1 MKTTSLNAIHR
12 AAGATMVPFAGWD
25 MPVSYAGTVSE
36 VEAVRTG
43 AGLFDVSHMGE
54 VRVTG
59 PGAFAF
65 LQSITT
71 NDLARIGPNQAQYSL
86 LLNPNGGVIDDI
98 IIYELADDD
107 FMVVVNAGCK
117 DKDWDWIRA
126 HAAGSGSFLLNDE
139 SDHTALLAV
148 QGPKA
153 IDIVNNLSDS
163 SRVSSLVR
171 FELREDVV
179 GGIRCLV
186 ARTGYTGEDGCELFC
201 AWDDAP
207 ALWEKLTAAGVIPA
221 GLGARDVLRL
231 EAAYPL
237 YGHELLDDVSPLES
251 GAGWAVK
258 TKKRDFIG
266 KSAVVDKKT
275 AGVNRKLVGLR
286 MVERAIPREGY
297 PVLSTSGDII
307 GQVTSG
313 TYSPTVKAGIALAR
327 VDVAH
332 STIGAE
338 LIVDIRGRQ
347 QKATVVEL
355 PFYRNGV

>member
-1 MKTTSLNAIHR
+1 MKLTSLNQTHR
-12 AAGATMVPFAGWD
+12 AAGATMVPYAGWD

-36 VEAVRTG
+36 VEAVRAK
-43 AGLFDVSHMGE
+43 AGIFDVSHMGE

-71 NDLARIGPNQAQYSL
+71 NDLGRIGPSQAQYSL

-98 IIYELADDD
+98 IIYELAADD

-126 HAAGSGSFLLNDE
+126 HSVGGASFLLNDE

-148 QGPKA
+148 QGPGA
-153 IDIVNNLSDS
+153 IAIIDGLSASAGIDAMA
-163 SRVSSLVR
+163 R

-179 GGIRCLV
+179 AGIRCIV

-207 ALWEKLTAAGVIPA
+207 KLWAATVDSGAVPA

-237 YGHELLDDVSPLES
+237 YGHELLEDVSPLEA

-258 TKKRDFIG
+258 TKKGDFIG
-266 KSAVVDKKT
+266 RAAVVENKKS
-275 AGVNRKLVGLR
+275 GPGRKLVGIR
-286 MVERAIPREGY
+286 MTERAIPREGY
-297 PVLSTSGDII
+297 AVLSTDGAPI
-307 GQVTSG
+307 GLVTSG

-327 VDVAH
+327 VD
-332 STIGAE
+332 IGHAGVGTE
-338 LIVDIRGRQ
+338 LVVDIRGRQ
-347 QKATVVEL
+347 APATIVEL